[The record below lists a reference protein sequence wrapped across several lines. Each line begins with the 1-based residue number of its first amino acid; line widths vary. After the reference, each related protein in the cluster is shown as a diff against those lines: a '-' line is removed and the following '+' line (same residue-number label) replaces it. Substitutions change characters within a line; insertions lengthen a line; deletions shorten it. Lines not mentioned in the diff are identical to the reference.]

1 LRRSRLVRDFADFTV
16 STELIPAT
24 ADAYIDKL
32 IIGFQGDM
40 TAAAS
45 VSVESMLGLLS
56 EIEVRRYGS
65 VVVSL
70 SAKDLLALNCLWL
83 GKSPLTIVATAA
95 TDDKTVINGLELP
108 LYQPPSPYGA
118 ITYRFI
124 RTAVS
129 GVDTEKLTVAE
140 IYSEKTYRPTYVHAV
155 KLEGTTA
162 AVTGYGNKLYPTV
175 LGDLIGVL
183 IFSTTIP
190 TNVSNTVTCEKIKI
204 FVDGVPQV
212 ERNWRELQGD
222 AKRGMQAAV
231 FASPGNRTI
240 HDNYAYLDLQD
251 DPIPAGTRIEID
263 IYAGVAN
270 EAFHLIPVYLVPP

>member
-1 LRRSRLVRDFADFTV
+1 VRRSRLVRDFADFTA

-32 IIGFQGDM
+32 TLGFQGDM

-45 VSVESMLGLLS
+45 VSVESLLGLLS
-56 EIEVRRYGS
+56 EIEVRRLGS
-65 VVVSL
+65 PVVVM

-95 TDDKTVINGLELP
+95 TDDKTVINGLDLP
-108 LYQPPSPYGA
+108 LWQPPTTYGG
-118 ITYRFI
+118 ITYRLI
-124 RTAVS
+124 YSSVS

-140 IYSEKTYRPTYVHAV
+140 IYSEKVYRERYLHAV
-155 KLEGTTA
+155 KLEGVTA

-175 LGDLIGVL
+175 IGDLVGCL

-190 TNVSNTVTCEKIKI
+190 TNVSNTVTVEKIKV
-204 FVDGVPQV
+204 FVDGVPQI
-212 ERNWRELQGD
+212 ERNWRELQAE
-222 AKRGMQAAV
+222 AKRGMQSAV

-240 HDNYAYLDLQD
+240 HDNYALLDLQD
-251 DPIPAGTRIEID
+251 DPIPAGTKVEID
-263 IYAGVAN
+263 VYAGVVN
-270 EAFHLIPVYLVPP
+270 EAFHIIPLYLVTP